1 MDILNSVFKQLVC
14 SLPCPPP
21 ERGGILGG
29 QDGVISTYAIDD
41 GLQGFDCYA
50 QYYPNVKKLNEIIRN
65 WEKQHI
71 VFYGIFHSHF
81 PGGNQLSLGD
91 ERYIRQIMMAM
102 PTEVNTL
109 FFPLVIQTSMVGY
122 RADRCG
128 PQIRICCDDI
138 KII

>member
-71 VFYGIFHSHF
+71 VFLRDISFAFSG
-81 PGGNQLSLGD
+81 
-91 ERYIRQIMMAM
+91 RQ
-102 PTEVNTL
+102 
-109 FFPLVIQTSMVGY
+109 S
-122 RADRCG
+122 
-128 PQIRICCDDI
+128 
-138 KII
+138 IISGR